1 MVICA
6 KGQFVTVNS
15 YGNDTWHLIDNPSQ
29 EKNRKR
35 KHFSQMERPYV
46 PRECR
51 NHQCKKSIF
60 GPKITF
66 QGASLSIDQGD
77 LNLKNTKKM
86 YFLVQNWN
94 FLVEG
99 LDGNENFSLKK
110 QHSRKN
116 KKILKTKMQF
126 FKKLQKLQS
135 FDSRGWSPA
144 MRKLGACHRLFQQKC
159 MRRRRLDL
167 QIERIFSF
175 FFFLSFFVKQN
186 PGELCNRCKALNEII
201 MESKQGLF
209 PRPVYRKPTAEKKVK
224 QRLRP

>member
-66 QGASLSIDQGD
+66 QGASLSTDKGG
-77 LNLKNTKKM
+77 LNFKNIKNLLFGPK
-86 YFLVQNWN
+86 
-94 FLVEG
+94 
-99 LDGNENFSLKK
+99 LDFYRQCGSSRNENFSQKTAQQK
-110 QHSRKN
+110 EQ
-116 KKILKTKMQF
+116 KILKTKMQF